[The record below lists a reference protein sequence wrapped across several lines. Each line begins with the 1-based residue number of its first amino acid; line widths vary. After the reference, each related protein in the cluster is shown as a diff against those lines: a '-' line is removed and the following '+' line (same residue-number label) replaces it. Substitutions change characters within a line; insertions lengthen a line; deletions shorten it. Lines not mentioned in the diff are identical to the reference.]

1 MSGGSGQ
8 PPASGRADR
17 IPAPGEIIASKY
29 EVQRVLGAGGMGVVL
44 AARHIQLGQTVAI
57 KFMRGQA
64 AADSAAVGR
73 FQREARAIA
82 ALSSEHVARA
92 YDVGTLESGAPYI
105 VLEYLAGEDLG
116 ELLRRSGPMA
126 VPDVLGAVLQ
136 ACEALAEA
144 HAIGIVH
151 RDLKPS
157 NLFVT
162 RRKDGSR
169 LVKVLDFGISKMASF
184 NTAASNDSLTAS
196 GAIMGSPAYMSPEQV
211 RSAKEADARA
221 DIWALG
227 VIVYELV
234 TGRSPFAGE
243 TLGETFAR
251 ILSETP
257 APLHELRP
265 DVPEGLGA
273 AVARC
278 LERNVERRVQ
288 TVAELASRLAP
299 FAPPES
305 ALSVERILRMSG
317 ASGETMA
324 AAGAQVDAASS
335 MIAAPLPSPN
345 AGPPGGPLET
355 GPPWLRSHATSL
367 RRSRTPSGLVI
378 TTAAA
383 IVLAASFGVYALRRP
398 GGSGVPSTTDT
409 ALGSRPAPS
418 AAPPARALVLPAAA
432 AEGATASVT
441 ATTGLDGGEAPPA
454 SPPPET
460 RASTPHRPVERNV
473 PARTSAPRPPPAARP
488 AAGAASDP
496 PLDDMLNSRQ

>member
-8 PPASGRADR
+8 PPASGGADR

-29 EVQRVLGAGGMGVVL
+29 EVLRVLGVGGMGVVL

-73 FQREARAIA
+73 FQREARAVA
-82 ALSSEHVARA
+82 ALSSEHVAKA
-92 YDVGTLESGAPYI
+92 YDVGTLETGAPYI
-105 VLEYLAGEDLG
+105 VLEYLAGEDLS
-116 ELLRRSGPMA
+116 ELVRRNGPMA

-144 HAIGIVH
+144 HAMGIVH

-157 NLFVT
+157 NLFMT

-169 LVKVLDFGISKMASF
+169 LVKVLDFGISKMTSLNA
-184 NTAASNDSLTAS
+184 AASANSLTAS

-243 TLGETFAR
+243 TLGETLAR
-251 ILSETP
+251 ILSEAP

-265 DVPEGLGA
+265 DVPAGLGA
-273 AVARC
+273 VVARC
-278 LERNVERRVQ
+278 LERDVERRVQ

-317 ASGETMA
+317 SSGETLA
-324 AAGAQVDAASS
+324 AAGEAVDAASP
-335 MIAAPLPSPN
+335 MIVAPPPSPN

-355 GPPWLRSHATSL
+355 GPPWLRSHASSS
-367 RRSRTPSGLVI
+367 RRLGSRWGLVV
-378 TTAAA
+378 TAMAA
-383 IVLAASFGVYALRRP
+383 IVLAASLGVYAVRRP
-398 GGSGVPSTTDT
+398 GGDGIPATKNEP
-409 ALGSRPAPS
+409 ASRPPPS
-418 AAPPARALVLPAAA
+418 AAPPAGPLVLPVAA
-432 AEGATASVT
+432 AEGAVASGT
-441 ATTGLDGGEAPPA
+441 ATMLDGGEASPAVPPTQ
-454 SPPPET
+454 T
-460 RASTPHRPVERNV
+460 RASTPRRPIERNG
-473 PARTSAPRPPPAARP
+473 TGAPRPPPAARP
-488 AAGAASDP
+488 SAGAASDP
-496 PLDDMLNSRQ
+496 QLDDMLNRRE